1 MKLSCS
7 KVGKVPIISQK
18 NFFKKFFRAQKNL
31 KTGSK
36 KISYISGNGTFLYF
50 LKKVFLIFWKTEL
63 FGNCF
68 FKTSYTSRENLQS
81 LKSKRRLLI

>member
-36 KISYISGNGTFLYF
+36 KISYISGNGNFLYF
-50 LKKVFLIFWKTEL
+50 LKKFFLY
-63 FGNCF
+63 FGKRNF
-68 FKTSYTSRENLQS
+68 SVTAF
-81 LKSKRRLLI
+81 SKLLILQERTCKV